1 MRKCYRVW
9 FRDGSAVLV
18 DATSEIDAKGRAI
31 LLHNAKIVRVECL
44 S

>member
-1 MRKCYRVW
+1 MKKRYRVW

-31 LLHNAKIVRVECL
+31 LIRNAKIAKVECL